1 MFAAVG
7 RHPNS
12 ADGFDEAAAEAIE
25 ALAAEDVVRAIG
37 ETGLDFFR
45 DRASEEAQVRAFEA
59 QIGIARRTGLPLV
72 IHVRDSSGPG
82 AGRAVADCYELLAAE
97 AQGVE
102 VILHCFSAT
111 AERAEEAAERGWH
124 VSFAGNVTY
133 PKSEELR
140 VAASLIPDRQLL
152 VETDSP
158 FLAPQVGQGQ
168 VERPGQ
174 RHPHRRGRCRGARD
188 RLRATRRDRLRERCE
203 AVRLVRL
210 GQNFLADPNLLEA
223 IVTDAALDPE
233 RRGARGRGR
242 GGGADRAARRAGRA
256 PARDRARREPAGAA
270 RADRRRPSLG
280 RDRLGRTR

>member
-1 MFAAVG
+1 VIDSHAHLGVCDPPNAELVADARRVGVTRILTVGLDEESNREAVHAAQELDGVFAAVG

-25 ALAAEDVVRAIG
+25 ELAAEDVVRAIG

-45 DRASEEAQVRAFEA
+45 DQASEEAQVKAFEA

-82 AGRAVADCYELLAAE
+82 SGRAVADCYELLAAE
-97 AQGVE
+97 AGGIE

-111 AERAEEAAERGWH
+111 ADRAEEAAERGWH

-140 VAASLIPDRQLL
+140 VAASLIPDRLLL

-158 FLAPQVGQGQ
+158 FLAPQV
-168 VERPGQ
+168 V
-174 RHPHRRGRCRGARD
+174 RGRSNVPANVTHTAEVVAEARGIGYEQLD
-188 RLRATRRDRLRERCE
+188 
-203 AVRLVRL
+203 
-210 GQNFLADPNLLEA
+210 A
-223 IVTDAALDPE
+223 IVSE
-233 RRGARGRGR
+233 N
-242 GGGADRAARRAGRA
+242 AARLFGWS
-256 PARDRARREPAGAA
+256 G
-270 RADRRRPSLG
+270 
-280 RDRLGRTR
+280 

>member
-1 MFAAVG
+1 MTRILTIGLDEDPTWRPSGPRRSRG
-7 RHPNS
+7 RVRGGRPHPNS

-45 DRASEEAQVRAFEA
+45 DQASEQAQVRAFEA

-97 AQGVE
+97 AHGVE

-158 FLAPQVGQGQ
+158 FLAPQV
-168 VERPGQ
+168 V
-174 RHPHRRGRCRGARD
+174 RGKSNAPANVTHTAEVVAEARGIGYEQLD
-188 RLRATRRDRLRERCE
+188 
-203 AVRLVRL
+203 
-210 GQNFLADPNLLEA
+210 A
-223 IVTDAALDPE
+223 IVSE
-233 RRGARGRGR
+233 N
-242 GGGADRAARRAGRA
+242 AARLFGWS
-256 PARDRARREPAGAA
+256 G
-270 RADRRRPSLG
+270 
-280 RDRLGRTR
+280 